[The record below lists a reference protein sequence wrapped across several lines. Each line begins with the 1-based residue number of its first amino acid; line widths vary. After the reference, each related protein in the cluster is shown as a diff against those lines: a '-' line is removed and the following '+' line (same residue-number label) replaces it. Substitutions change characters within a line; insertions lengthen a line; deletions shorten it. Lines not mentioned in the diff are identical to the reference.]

1 MSDHPEAFLSNFG
14 NVLAHMVSAEC
25 NENDT
30 SLADCVEFD
39 LSSSGSG
46 SGSPNQPDH
55 TIHAGL
61 ICEGM
66 QISRHSVPVY
76 IHNYY
81 SQWNFCSV
89 ITTPFIVPPPPPA
102 RASMPEGNNYRK
114 FMSLVH

>member
-1 MSDHPEAFLSNFG
+1 MQYNKISMSDHPEAFLSNFG

-46 SGSPNQPDH
+46 SGSPNQPDQ

-66 QISRHSVPVY
+66 QILVDIPSQFIYIIITVSGTSVV
-76 IHNYY
+76 
-81 SQWNFCSV
+81 
-89 ITTPFIVPPPPPA
+89 
-102 RASMPEGNNYRK
+102 
-114 FMSLVH
+114 